1 MKMCLKDP
9 TVLFS
14 LKQTA
19 GPFPADSVLLHR
31 GDSVVEMNKERMVI
45 GDTQS
50 HQLLR
55 VNNED
60 VKGIEHGQVLEM
72 KEKGERWE
80 GDVMNNK
87 PYGWGVLYDSENRR
101 VYEGFRIGGVNVC
114 YGTQY
119 YPDNQKVEYEGEWCE
134 GNRMGAGVLYDRD
147 EVVIHEGEWVNNRPL
162 LTRVEMTDKNPVLHN
177 RIEELIVKD
186 KSCNGKE
193 WKSLDLSLLS
203 KLRKLR
209 IGDEC
214 FDKVERVKLNGL
226 SELERV
232 EIGYG
237 SLRQMEMLDSSF
249 ELKDC
254 EKLKELI
261 IGYESLNYFK
271 GITIKNVPSL
281 ERIEMDGSC
290 FYWSSL
296 ELKGCDSNGVSS
308 LDMPKLQS
316 LFFGPEAFGGCEKAV
331 FESLLCS
338 CFLNN
343 RPSGTARDG
352 VWNGCLQV

>member
-9 TVLFS
+9 TALFS
-14 LKQTA
+14 LKQTGDPLKVDCA
-19 GPFPADSVLLHR
+19 LLHR
-31 GDSVVEMNKERMVI
+31 GHSIVEMNAERVVI

-55 VNNED
+55 VNDED
-60 VKGIEHGQVLEM
+60 MKGIEHNVVLDM

-80 GDVMNNK
+80 GDVLNDQ
-87 PYGWGVLYDSENRR
+87 PYGWGVLYDSENRM
-101 VYEGFRIGGVNVC
+101 VYEGFRIGEVNVC
-114 YGTQY
+114 YGRSY
-119 YPDNQKVEYEGEWCE
+119 YLENGKIEYEGEWCE

-147 EVVIHEGEWVNNRPL
+147 EVVIHDGEWVNNRPL
-162 LTRVEMTDKNPVLHN
+162 LTRVELTDKNPVLHN
-177 RIEELIVKD
+177 RIEELIVRD

-226 SELERV
+226 NELERV

-249 ELKDC
+249 EMKDC

-296 ELKGCDSNGVSS
+296 ELKGCDSNGVS
-308 LDMPKLQS
+308 
-316 LFFGPEAFGGCEKAV
+316 
-331 FESLLCS
+331 
-338 CFLNN
+338 
-343 RPSGTARDG
+343 
-352 VWNGCLQV
+352 